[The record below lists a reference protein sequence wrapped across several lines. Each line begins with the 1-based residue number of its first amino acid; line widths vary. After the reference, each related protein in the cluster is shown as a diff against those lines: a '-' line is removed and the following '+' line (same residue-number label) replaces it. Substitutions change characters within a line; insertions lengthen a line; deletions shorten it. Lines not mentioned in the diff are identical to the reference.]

1 MNIIFKNI
9 LLFFLLFSTSI
20 YAEESID
27 ENQILYQIKIIIVSH
42 NDSNLIEYNENFI
55 SDKYKENDSISIKNN
70 NCVINNENICVKYD
84 NDYKLETFNEYKTIL
99 SKDNK
104 IKLITHLEWV
114 QNMNSF
120 YNIKIKDGHDYSNE
134 IFDDDLGLNDIDI
147 IGSGKINQYEGFIKF
162 VKDEFYTVNLIL
174 YERMKMKSDSFFS
187 NNILVSK
194 KHDISQRVKLNKT
207 TYIDRDNFGLILKII
222 KIKKN

>member
-1 MNIIFKNI
+1 MNIILKNI
-9 LLFFLLFSTSI
+9 LLFFLFFSTSTN
-20 YAEESID
+20 AD
-27 ENQILYQIKIIIVSH
+27 EIINENKILYQIKVIIVSH
-42 NDSNLIEYNENFI
+42 NDGNLIDYNENFI
-55 SDKYKENDSISIKNN
+55 SDKYKENDSISIKKN

-84 NDYKLETFNEYKTIL
+84 DDYKLETFNEYKTIL
-99 SKDNK
+99 SKNEK

-114 QNMNSF
+114 QNMNNL
-120 YNIKIKDGHDYSNE
+120 YNIKIKDGYDYSGE
-134 IFDDDLGLNDIDI
+134 IFDDDLDLNDIDI

-162 VKDEFYTVNLIL
+162 TKDKFYTVNLIL

-194 KHDISQRVKLNKT
+194 KHDILQRIKLNKT

>member
-20 YAEESID
+20 YAEEIID

-42 NDSNLIEYNENFI
+42 NDSNLIEYNQNFI

-134 IFDDDLGLNDIDI
+134 IFDDDLDLNDIDI

-174 YERMKMKSDSFFS
+174 YERLKMKSDSFFS

>member
-20 YAEESID
+20 YAEEIID

-134 IFDDDLGLNDIDI
+134 IFDDDLDLNDIDI

>member
-42 NDSNLIEYNENFI
+42 NDSNLIEYNQNFI

>member
-20 YAEESID
+20 YAEEIID

-42 NDSNLIEYNENFI
+42 NDSNLIEYNQNFI

-134 IFDDDLGLNDIDI
+134 IFDDDLDLNDIDI

>member
-1 MNIIFKNI
+1 MNIILKNI
-9 LLFFLLFSTSI
+9 LLFFLFFSTSTN
-20 YAEESID
+20 AD
-27 ENQILYQIKIIIVSH
+27 EIINENKILYQIKVIIVSH
-42 NDSNLIEYNENFI
+42 NDGNLIDYNENFI
-55 SDKYKENDSISIKNN
+55 SDKYKENDSISIKKN

-84 NDYKLETFNEYKTIL
+84 DDYKLETFNEYKTIL
-99 SKDNK
+99 SKNEK

-114 QNMNSF
+114 QNMNNL
-120 YNIKIKDGHDYSNE
+120 YNIKIKDGYDYSGE
-134 IFDDDLGLNDIDI
+134 IFDDDLDLNDIDI

-162 VKDEFYTVNLIL
+162 TKDKFYTVNLIL
-174 YERMKMKSDSFFS
+174 YERIKMKSDSFFS

-194 KHDISQRVKLNKT
+194 KHDILQRIKLNKT

>member
-42 NDSNLIEYNENFI
+42 NDSNLIEYNQNFI

-134 IFDDDLGLNDIDI
+134 IFDDDLDLNDIDI

>member
-20 YAEESID
+20 YADEIID
-27 ENQILYQIKIIIVSH
+27 ENQILYQIKVIIVSH
-42 NDSNLIEYNENFI
+42 NHSNLIDYNENFI
-55 SDKYKENDSISIKNN
+55 SDKYIENDSISIKNN

-84 NDYKLETFNEYKTIL
+84 NDYKLETFNKYKTIL
-99 SKDNK
+99 SEDNK
-104 IKLITHLEWV
+104 IKFITHLEWV

-120 YNIKIKDGHDYSNE
+120 YNIKIKDGYDYSNE
-134 IFDDDLGLNDIDI
+134 IFDDDLDLNDIDI

>member
-1 MNIIFKNI
+1 MNIILKNI
-9 LLFFLLFSTSI
+9 LLFFLFFSTSI
-20 YAEESID
+20 NAD
-27 ENQILYQIKIIIVSH
+27 EIINENKIFYQIKVIIVSH
-42 NDSNLIEYNENFI
+42 NDGNLIDYNENFI
-55 SDKYKENDSISIKNN
+55 SDKYKENDSISIKKN

-84 NDYKLETFNEYKTIL
+84 DDYKLETFNEYKTIL
-99 SKDNK
+99 SKNEK

-114 QNMNSF
+114 QNMNGL
-120 YNIKIKDGHDYSNE
+120 YNIKIKDGYDYSGE
-134 IFDDDLGLNDIDI
+134 IFDDDLDLNDIDI

-162 VKDEFYTVNLIL
+162 TKDKFYTVNLIL
-174 YERMKMKSDSFFS
+174 YERIKMKSDSFFS

-194 KHDISQRVKLNKT
+194 KHDILQRIKLNKT

>member
-134 IFDDDLGLNDIDI
+134 IFDDDLDLNDIDI

>member
-20 YAEESID
+20 YAEEIID
-27 ENQILYQIKIIIVSH
+27 ENQFLYQIKVIIVSH
-42 NDSNLIEYNENFI
+42 NDSNLIDYNENFI

-104 IKLITHLEWV
+104 IKFITHLEWV
-114 QNMNSF
+114 QNMNGF
-120 YNIKIKDGHDYSNE
+120 YNIKIKDGYDYSNE
-134 IFDDDLGLNDIDI
+134 IFDDDLDLNDIDI

>member
-1 MNIIFKNI
+1 MNIILKNI
-9 LLFFLLFSTSI
+9 LLFFLFFSTSI
-20 YAEESID
+20 NAD
-27 ENQILYQIKIIIVSH
+27 EIINENKIFYQIKVIIVSH
-42 NDSNLIEYNENFI
+42 NDANLIDYNENFI

-99 SKDNK
+99 SKNEK

-114 QNMNSF
+114 QNMNNL
-120 YNIKIKDGHDYSNE
+120 YNIKIKDGYDYSGE
-134 IFDDDLGLNDIDI
+134 IFDDDLDLNDIDI

-162 VKDEFYTVNLIL
+162 TKDKFYTVNLIL

-194 KHDISQRVKLNKT
+194 KHDILQRIKLNKT

>member
-20 YAEESID
+20 YAEEIID

-42 NDSNLIEYNENFI
+42 NDSNLIEYNQNFI

-134 IFDDDLGLNDIDI
+134 IFDDDLDLNDIDI
-147 IGSGKINQYEGFIKF
+147 IGSGKMNQYEGFIKF

>member
-20 YAEESID
+20 YSDEIID
-27 ENQILYQIKIIIVSH
+27 ENQILYQIKVIIVSH
-42 NDSNLIEYNENFI
+42 NDSNLIDYNENFI

-104 IKLITHLEWV
+104 IKFITHLEWV
-114 QNMNSF
+114 QNMNGF
-120 YNIKIKDGHDYSNE
+120 YNIKIKDGYDYSNE
-134 IFDDDLGLNDIDI
+134 IFDDDLDLNDIDI

-174 YERMKMKSDSFFS
+174 YERMKMKSVSFFS
-187 NNILVSK
+187 NDILVSK